1 MAFLRRVFFLLLL
14 LLLGGGLVSSSSSR
28 GDGDARLP
36 MNEHQFFSPS
46 KVSQERFHQLTKR
59 FRIINLRDIC

>member
-1 MAFLRRVFFLLLL
+1 MAFLRRVFFLLLRGG
-14 LLLGGGLVSSSSSR
+14 GGGLASSSSSR